1 MYTYQ
6 KLQSK
11 LYQTLRDSI
20 PRCLSEKI
28 DNTSTVFQ
36 SKLLDKI
43 FFPLSQRFCNQLLI
57 YVNQDKRDVQL
68 AGCYSIEGRP
78 GKDWYLGLNSFL
90 NCFTDRRRVWSQLLR
105 GTVPWGWS
113 EFPPHLKEL

>member
-78 GKDWYLGLNSFL
+78 GKDWYSGLNNF
-90 NCFTDRRRVWSQLLR
+90 
-105 GTVPWGWS
+105 
-113 EFPPHLKEL
+113 

>member
-11 LYQTLRDSI
+11 LYQTLRDPI

-43 FFPLSQRFCNQLLI
+43 LSQRFCNQLLI
-57 YVNQDKRDVQL
+57 YVNQDKRDFQL

-78 GKDWYLGLNSFL
+78 GKD
-90 NCFTDRRRVWSQLLR
+90 
-105 GTVPWGWS
+105 
-113 EFPPHLKEL
+113 